1 MNYIKRI
8 FINIASEI
16 YIFIGVN
23 ISLFRIIKE
32 TFNRFARGYC
42 FHGSFELALEKEELR
57 IEEENQKLMT
67 EIKIEKEMQKLQK
80 QLNKFKKSNLKNQ
93 IKKHLDK

>member
-1 MNYIKRI
+1 MNCIKEI

-23 ISLFRIIKE
+23 ISLFRIVKE

-42 FHGSFELALEKEELR
+42 FHGAFELALEKEEFR
-57 IEEENQKLMT
+57 IEEENEKLMA
-67 EIKIEKEMQKLQK
+67 EIKIEKEMQKK
-80 QLNKFKKSNLKNQ
+80 LNK
-93 IKKHLDK
+93 LDK